1 MTKNLMTALCAA
13 MGEMRDPVKRS
24 QNPHFRSR
32 FADLSEVLDC
42 IEGPL
47 HKHGLVFVQL
57 LKPDSGGNLMLH
69 SQVHH
74 AASGEVLEAVAPIV
88 AEKPGPQALGSA
100 ISYMRRYSAK
110 AMFSLADADEDDDAE
125 RATNRSPHPQ
135 ATVARKLMTTEPA
148 PAPMQRKPAP
158 KLEEGIQRL
167 AKCETVAD
175 LKATAAEFQ
184 KMGYNAEQLDELR
197 AAFMA
202 RREALEEQ

>member
-1 MTKNLMTALCAA
+1 MTKNLMTSLCAA

-57 LKPDSGGNLMLH
+57 LRPDAHGNLMLH

-110 AMFSLADADEDDDAE
+110 AMFALADADEDDDAE
-125 RATNRSPHPQ
+125 AASRRSEPPAKPAPRRQEAPPPQ
-135 ATVARKLMTTEPA
+135 ATVAKAKPTLDSGLEML
-148 PAPMQRKPAP
+148 QRCST
-158 KLEEGIQRL
+158 L
-167 AKCETVAD
+167 AQ
-175 LKATAAEFQ
+175 LKDTAAKFQ
-184 KMGYNAEQLDELR
+184 AMGYSVEQLDELR
-197 AAFMA
+197 AAYMV
-202 RREALEEQ
+202 RRESMEES

>member
-125 RATNRSPHPQ
+125 RATHRPSQPQ
-135 ATVARKLMTTEPA
+135 PAAVRKMTAAEPA
-148 PAPMQRKPAP
+148 PAPVQRKAAP

-175 LKATAAEFQ
+175 LKAVAAEFQ
-184 KMGYNAEQLDELR
+184 KLGYTAEQLDELR
-197 AAFMA
+197 AAFMV
-202 RREALEEQ
+202 RREELES